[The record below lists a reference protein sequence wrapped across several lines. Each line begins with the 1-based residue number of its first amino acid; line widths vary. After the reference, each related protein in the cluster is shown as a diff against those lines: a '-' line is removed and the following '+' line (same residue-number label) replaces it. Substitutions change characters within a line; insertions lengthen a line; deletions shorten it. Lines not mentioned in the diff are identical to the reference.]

1 MIFID
6 VCTFFSRSAPPLF
19 RSALFVLAA
28 FDWAGLFESHA
39 ERKRFV
45 SMANTTVLWNG
56 IRNNSLGS
64 FSSWCQVHV
73 PAMQGEFLQP
83 PVPKNAQ
90 RGPAP
95 SDSSIKHPVSLVK
108 GEYSGTLQMRT
119 SWAFHP
125 ARKMGRS
132 FGLSTS
138 ASLFWHSPYVELDSK
153 GFPGFLLLIL
163 VVSLQL
169 QISELEEVWVL
180 ELEAPRPRS
189 LRVRLLLAAIFQRQ
203 RLLFRFIPGRD
214 HKDPD
219 EKMLDKFLSVASFSS
234 LPLRGLGPRA

>member
-1 MIFID
+1 MM
-6 VCTFFSRSAPPLF
+6 CTFFSRSAPPLF

-28 FDWAGLFESHA
+28 FDWAGLFESHV

-45 SMANTTVLWNG
+45 SMANTTVLLND

-90 RGPAP
+90 RGPTP

-125 ARKMGRS
+125 ARKIGRS

-153 GFPGFLLLIL
+153 GFPGFYCLSLL
-163 VVSLQL
+163 SLCRSQSQNLRRSGSWSWRL
-169 QISELEEVWVL
+169 QGP
-180 ELEAPRPRS
+180 EAT
-189 LRVRLLLAAIFQRQ
+189 
-203 RLLFRFIPGRD
+203 
-214 HKDPD
+214 
-219 EKMLDKFLSVASFSS
+219 SV
-234 LPLRGLGPRA
+234 